1 MLTHA
6 AFSILCLAALPA
18 FAQQRAEPNVKL
30 IDCDA
35 LKGVVADAPTGFA
48 ASRGAASGAGDI
60 VTYEVAKPL
69 VGACR
74 IIEKAKVGE
83 TAYACESS
91 AEIRDFKAS
100 VELCLG
106 PAARGNA
113 MNEAD
118 KTNLLR
124 YDLSTTATHLRLVVQ
139 SFSGVR
145 HFNLIKV
152 K

>member
-6 AFSILCLAALPA
+6 AFSVLCLAALPA
-18 FAQQRAEPNVKL
+18 EAQTRAEPNVKL

-35 LKGVVADAPTGFA
+35 LKAVIADAPTGFA
-48 ASRGAASGAGDI
+48 ASRGASSGPGDI
-60 VTYEVAKPL
+60 VTHEVAQPL

-74 IIEKAKVGE
+74 IIEKTKVGE
-83 TAYACESS
+83 TAYACESP

-100 VELCLG
+100 VETCLG
-106 PAARGNA
+106 ASARGNA
-113 MNEAD
+113 MNEAE

-124 YDLSTTATHLRLVVQ
+124 YDLSSPATHLRLVVQ